1 MYNISTFRLCNLIKY
16 QLISKDT
23 LCIVLSKFHQKYVQ
37 NLKNKLYNFI
47 IINIHSKKLSKSCYN
62 KNMQQLSKK
71 TKAQTNRSK
80 TQEAHSGS
88 ATNHAG

>member
-1 MYNISTFRLCNLIKY
+1 MVKFMYNISTFRLCNLIKY

-47 IINIHSKKLSKSCYN
+47 IINIHNKKLSKSCIV
-62 KNMQQLSKK
+62 KQAQLFEQTAFTTFLQQK
-71 TKAQTNRSK
+71 
-80 TQEAHSGS
+80 H
-88 ATNHAG
+88 ATTF